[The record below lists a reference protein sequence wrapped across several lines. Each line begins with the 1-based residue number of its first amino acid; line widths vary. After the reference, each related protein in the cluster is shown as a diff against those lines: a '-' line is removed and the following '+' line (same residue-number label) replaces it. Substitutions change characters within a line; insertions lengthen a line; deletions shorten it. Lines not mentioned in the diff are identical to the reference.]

1 MGDPL
6 RAALAVLLLVAGVA
20 LVGYAGYLQY
30 GSLPEEHT
38 LARGSMR
45 AALAVLGVALIVLGS
60 RLFG

>member
-20 LVGYAGYLQY
+20 LSATPATCSTALCQRQ
-30 GSLPEEHT
+30 HT
-38 LARGSMR
+38 LPRSSKR

-60 RLFG
+60 RLVG

>member
-1 MGDPL
+1 M
-6 RAALAVLLLVAGVA
+6 A

-38 LARGSMR
+38 FARSSKR

-60 RLFG
+60 RLVG